1 MVTALRGMFSGKPV
15 AALLATALLTLG
27 GCQSFPPPQ
36 SASVHTEQQVVVP
49 FIPQDAYQCGP
60 AALAMMLQ
68 WAGKEVSADAL
79 VDEVWLPERKGSLGI
94 ELRAAARSRGLMAY
108 PVESADALFQE
119 LQANRPVLVMQNL
132 ALPRWPKWHFAVVTG
147 YRDEGDT
154 VVLHS
159 GTTQSDSSHW
169 NRFIRTW
176 ARADQWGFTLVE
188 AGQLPASAEPDALFR
203 AISPLPNS
211 AAFWPAA
218 VEAFPQSGQLW
229 FGYGNAL
236 WAQGKQQ
243 EARAAFEQ
251 AVRHEPELAAAWN
264 NLAYAQK
271 AAGDSKQ
278 ARQSI
283 CQALSVAPDDS
294 EIQDS
299 ARELGAQ
306 SCGVSPAPSA
316 SSAPSAPASPSVPSS
331 AAISGCCA
339 TN

>member
-1 MVTALRGMFSGKPV
+1 MAMALRSLLAKRQ
-15 AALLATALLTLG
+15 AALLVTVLLTLG

-36 SASVHTEQQVVVP
+36 SATVHTEQQVVVP
-49 FIPQDAYQCGP
+49 FVSQDAYQCGP

-68 WAGKEVSADAL
+68 WAGKDVSADAL
-79 VDEVWLPERKGSLGI
+79 VNEVWLPERKGSLGI

-108 PVESADALFQE
+108 PVESAEALFQE

-147 YRDEGDT
+147 YQDQGDT

-159 GTTQSDSSHW
+159 GTSQSDSTHW
-169 NRFIRTW
+169 NRFIRSW

-218 VEAFPQSGQLW
+218 VDAFPQSGQLW

-236 WAQGKQQ
+236 WAEDKQ
-243 EARAAFEQ
+243 EDARTAFEK
-251 AVRHEPELAAAWN
+251 AVRHAPELAAAWN
-264 NLAYAQK
+264 NLAYAQQ
-271 AAGDSKQ
+271 AAGDNKQ

-283 CQALSVAPDDS
+283 CQALSVSPNDS

-306 SCGVSPAPSA
+306 SCDVSPAPSA
-316 SSAPSAPASPSVPSS
+316 PSAASTPSASSS
-331 AAISGCCA
+331 AASSGGCA

>member
-1 MVTALRGMFSGKPV
+1 
-15 AALLATALLTLG
+15 
-27 GCQSFPPPQ
+27 
-36 SASVHTEQQVVVP
+36 
-49 FIPQDAYQCGP
+49 
-60 AALAMMLQ
+60 
-68 WAGKEVSADAL
+68 
-79 VDEVWLPERKGSLGI
+79 
-94 ELRAAARSRGLMAY
+94 MAY

-147 YRDEGDT
+147 YRDQGDT

-218 VEAFPQSGQLW
+218 VDAFPQSGQLW

-236 WAQGKQQ
+236 WSQGKQ
-243 EARAAFEQ
+243 EDARVAFEN
-251 AVRHEPELAAAWN
+251 AVQHEPELAAAWN

-306 SCGVSPAPSA
+306 SCAVSPAPSA
-316 SSAPSAPASPSVPSS
+316 PSTPSAPASPSS
-331 AAISGCCA
+331 AASSGCCA